1 MLLSCCIN
9 LVKLQKCW
17 LSKIL
22 GMTYNLER
30 MEYLIFP
37 EIIKLIGSWQKSSNH
52 PRALSKFI
60 FLFHTWNEYPWSKN
74 SIQKSE
80 CYQFSLD
87 WSWWCFRCKVAA
99 AISFQCLVHAVDKT
113 STEGQHKNVNLILVM
128 FIFAHILL
136 TCKVNFA
143 HNHIAINS
151 VILFWGFL

>member
-30 MEYLIFP
+30 REYLIFP

-99 AISFQCLVHAVDKT
+99 AISFQCLVHAVTK
-113 STEGQHKNVNLILVM
+113 QVLRVNTKMLIWYLWCLYLHTYYWRVRLILPTT
-128 FIFAHILL
+128 I
-136 TCKVNFA
+136 
-143 HNHIAINS
+143 
-151 VILFWGFL
+151 

>member
-30 MEYLIFP
+30 REYLIFP

-60 FLFHTWNEYPWSKN
+60 FLFTHEMNIHGVKIAFRNQNVTSSA
-74 SIQKSE
+74 SIGADDASDAKLQMRYRS
-80 CYQFSLD
+80 
-87 WSWWCFRCKVAA
+87 
-99 AISFQCLVHAVDKT
+99 
-113 STEGQHKNVNLILVM
+113 NVLY
-128 FIFAHILL
+128 ILL
-136 TCKVNFA
+136 TKQVLMRVNTKMLIWYLCDVYICA
-143 HNHIAINS
+143 S
-151 VILFWGFL
+151 SY

>member
-1 MLLSCCIN
+1 MHQSQCLSVSFIIFI
-9 LVKLQKCW
+9 VHII
-17 LSKIL
+17 S
-22 GMTYNLER
+22 
-30 MEYLIFP
+30 LIFP
-37 EIIKLIGSWQKSSNH
+37 ETIKLIGSWLLLITQELYTKICFSS
-52 PRALSKFI
+52 
-60 FLFHTWNEYPWSKN
+60 HTWDEYTSSKD

>member
-1 MLLSCCIN
+1 MLLSCSIN

-30 MEYLIFP
+30 REYLIFP

-87 WSWWCFRCKVAA
+87 WSWWCFRCEVAA
-99 AISFQCLVHAVDKT
+99 AVSLQCLVHTVDKT
-113 STEGQHKNVNLILVM
+113 STDEGQHQNVNLILVWCLYLR
-128 FIFAHILL
+128 IVLL
-136 TCKVNFA
+136 TCDINFA
-143 HNHIAINS
+143 NNYI
-151 VILFWGFL
+151 VILLWGFL

>member
-1 MLLSCCIN
+1 MHQSQCLSVSFIIFI
-9 LVKLQKCW
+9 VHII
-17 LSKIL
+17 S
-22 GMTYNLER
+22 
-30 MEYLIFP
+30 LIFP
-37 EIIKLIGSWQKSSNH
+37 KLIGSWLLLITQELYTKICFSS
-52 PRALSKFI
+52 
-60 FLFHTWNEYPWSKN
+60 HTWDEYTSSKD

-87 WSWWCFRCKVAA
+87 WSWWCFRCEVAA
-99 AISFQCLVHAVDKT
+99 AVSLQCLVHTVDKT